1 LAALISE
8 VIENSIADG
17 LGIEAGDI
25 LLSIDERSIND
36 ILDYQFL
43 SREDFLVMD
52 IQKADK
58 EIWSIEIARDYDEDL
73 GLVFDDIV
81 FDKMKVCRNRCIFC
95 FIDQLPRK
103 MRKTMYVK
111 DDDYRYS
118 FLCGNF
124 ITLTNLTEEDWQKI
138 IEMRLS
144 SLYIS
149 VHALQADIR
158 SMMMGNHKAAGI
170 KEGLERLKDA
180 DIEMHTQIVLCPG
193 INDGK
198 ILEDTIE
205 GLAKLYPAVSSI
217 GIVPVG
223 LTAHREKL
231 QDLRG
236 VSSEEA
242 KNLISTINRY
252 QQRFRSEFEC
262 GLVYLADEFYV
273 KAGIHVPEA
282 AYYDDYAQIEN
293 GIGLCRIL
301 LDEFAAEELSLPESV
316 SEREVYLVTG
326 ESALP
331 VMEEITAGM
340 NRIKGL
346 KARLIPVKNT
356 YFGGQVSVTGLLV
369 GSDLITALGKDYAG
383 KRVII
388 PEIVF
393 KEGQD
398 NFLDDITLADIK
410 ISSGADIKIV
420 DGTAQSLLN
429 AVIKDF

>member
-1 LAALISE
+1 MTALISE
-8 VIENSIADG
+8 VVKNSIADEM
-17 LGIEAGDI
+17 GIETGDI
-25 LLSIDERSIND
+25 LLSIDGKSIND

-43 SREDFLVMD
+43 SREDFLIMD

-58 EIWSIEIARDYDEDL
+58 EIWSIEIEKDFDENL

-81 FDKMKVCRNRCIFC
+81 FDKMKVCSNRCIFC

-103 MRKTMYVK
+103 MRKTLYVK
-111 DDDYRYS
+111 DDDYRHS

-144 SLYIS
+144 PLYIS
-149 VHALQADIR
+149 VHALQADVR
-158 SMMMGNHKAAGI
+158 SMMLSNHKAANI
-170 KEGLERLKDA
+170 KEGLERLKTA
-180 DIEMHTQIVLCPG
+180 NIEMHTQIVLCPG

-205 GLAKLYPAVSSI
+205 GLGELHPAVASI

-231 QDLRG
+231 HDLRG

-242 KNLISTINRY
+242 RNLISTINRY
-252 QQRFRSEFEC
+252 QQGFRSKFEC

-273 KAGIHVPEA
+273 KAGIPVPEA

-301 LDEFAAEELSLPESV
+301 LDEFAAEEISLPDSV
-316 SEREVYLVTG
+316 SEREIYLLTG
-326 ESALP
+326 ESAIP
-331 VMEEITAGM
+331 VMEKIIASM
-340 NRIKGL
+340 NRIQGL
-346 KARLIPVKNT
+346 RLELIPVKNI
-356 YFGGQVSVTGLLV
+356 YFGGTGQCYR
-369 GSDLITALGKDYAG
+369 TAG
-383 KRVII
+383 RQR
-388 PEIVF
+388 PH
-393 KEGQD
+393 QC
-398 NFLDDITLADIK
+398 
-410 ISSGADIKIV
+410 SG
-420 DGTAQSLLN
+420 
-429 AVIKDF
+429 